1 MAKILMV
8 DDSSAMRQ
16 LASLT
21 LKSKGHQVEEA
32 PDGQQGLDK
41 AANTSFDLIITDRN
55 MPIMNGIEM
64 SIELRKLSNYRFTP
78 ILMLTTESDKEKKM
92 EGKQA
97 GVTGWIVKPFN
108 PETLLKTVEK
118 VLG

>member
-1 MAKILMV
+1 MANILMI

-21 LKSKGHQVEEA
+21 LKSKGHHVEEA
-32 PDGQQGLDK
+32 ADGQLGLDK
-41 AANTSFDLIITDRN
+41 ALTNNFDLIITDRN
-55 MPIMNGIEM
+55 MPNMDGIEM
-64 SIELRKLSNYRFTP
+64 SKALRQQAAYRFTP
-78 ILMLTTESDKEKKM
+78 ILMLTTESDKDKKM

-108 PETLLKTVEK
+108 PDTLLKTVEK
-118 VLG
+118 VLA

>member
-32 PDGQQGLDK
+32 PDGKQGLDK
-41 AANTSFDLIITDRN
+41 ANSIDFDLIITDRN
-55 MPIMNGIEM
+55 MPVMDGIEM
-64 SIELRKLSNYRFTP
+64 SKELRKLAIYRFTP
-78 ILMLTTESDKEKKM
+78 ILMLTTESDKEKKI

-97 GVTGWIVKPFN
+97 GITGWIVKPFN
-108 PETLLKTVEK
+108 PDTLIKTVEK
-118 VLG
+118 VLT